1 MKCKITYDIYS
12 PFFERKMFRGDT
24 PIFDDD
30 CHKIGSKPRTQMY
43 PHSIVIR
50 DGDGICWLMS
60 PNRKPVTTVPGECI
74 LENVLLKKDPKSLV
88 ENGTFYSGDS
98 RYLGEAQRLAEL
110 LNTNRF
116 EVVAVNFR
124 DPDGAGHFLNHDIQ
138 IKSMT
143 FYADNG
149 KQLYEVPSYCF
160 DYELK
165 EPSERQILDDM
176 GTTKDIIM
184 L

>member
-12 PFFERKMFRGDT
+12 TFFEEKIINGDE
-24 PIFDDD
+24 PVFDDD
-30 CHKIGSKPRTQMY
+30 GHIIGSNPQKQMY
-43 PHSIVIR
+43 PHSIVIK
-50 DGDGICWLMS
+50 DGNGVCWLMQ
-60 PNRKPVTTVPGECI
+60 PNRRPVTTVPGECI
-74 LENVLLKKDPKSLV
+74 LENVLLIKDPKSLV
-88 ENGTFYSGDS
+88 ENGTFYNGDS

-110 LNTNRF
+110 LNTNGF

-124 DPDGAGHFLNHDIQ
+124 EPEVAFHFLNHDIQ

-149 KQLYEVPSYCF
+149 KQLYEVPSDSF
-160 DYELK
+160 NYELK
-165 EPSERQILDDM
+165 NPSEREIVDDE
-176 GTTKDIIM
+176 GTTKEVI

>member
-1 MKCKITYDIYS
+1 MKCKIIYDIYS
-12 PFFERKMFRGDT
+12 TFFEEKIINGEE
-24 PIFDDD
+24 PVFDDD
-30 CHKIGSKPRTQMY
+30 GHLIGSNPQKQMY
-43 PHSIVIR
+43 PKSIVIR
-50 DGDGICWLMS
+50 DGNGVCWFMS
-60 PNRKPVTTVPGECI
+60 ANRKPITTVPGECL

-110 LNTNRF
+110 LNTNKF

-124 DPDGAGHFLNHDIQ
+124 EPEVAFHFLNHDIQ

-160 DYELK
+160 NYELK
-165 EPSERQILDDM
+165 EPSEREIVDDE
-176 GTTKDIIM
+176 GTTIEVI

>member
-12 PFFERKMFRGDT
+12 PFFKQKMFRGDT
-24 PIFDDD
+24 PIFDED

-43 PHSIVIR
+43 PHSVVIK
-50 DGDGICWLMS
+50 DGDGICWLMQ
-60 PNRKPVTTVPGECI
+60 PNRRPVTTVPGECV
-74 LENVLLKKDPKSLV
+74 LENVLLIKNPKSLV
-88 ENGTFYSGDS
+88 ENGTFYDGDS
-98 RYLGEAQRLAEL
+98 KYLGEAQRLAEL

-124 DPDGAGHFLNHDIQ
+124 EPEVAFHFLNHDIQ

-149 KQLYEVPSYCF
+149 KQLYEVPSYSF
-160 DYELK
+160 NYELRN
-165 EPSERQILDDM
+165 PSEREIVDNE
-176 GTTKDIIM
+176 GTTKEVI